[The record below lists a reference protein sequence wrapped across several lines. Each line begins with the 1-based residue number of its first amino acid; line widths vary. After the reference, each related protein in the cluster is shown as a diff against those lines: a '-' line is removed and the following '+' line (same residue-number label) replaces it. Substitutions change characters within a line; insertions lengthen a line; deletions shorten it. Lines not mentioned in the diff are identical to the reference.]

1 MSTKSALRADLD
13 AEDRKTLAEDRKRME
28 RLGKGSQLD
37 DWLAFGPGLLIRR
50 RLAKNIA
57 GLAETD
63 PAKGHRYSRAFKE
76 QMEMDGL
83 YDRTTKS
90 DVMKSTFTAVLW
102 FYDDEKLEERR
113 REILEEIRR
122 NMTPG
127 QRARFNSPISAQQR
141 VLDELRTRGLAP
153 AKKPRAPKPA
163 NDLDQANAR
172 IVELEEE
179 LKSARSIAPV
189 TDIAEHAAEP
199 TDQVGTTVDLQAYLE
214 KRVNADGP
222 SIPSTGSPSSADPVP
237 SNSAERKVLRRKK
250 RAQRSGCSAVRPPSK
265 TPKRRFTDVTTRPRK
280 AWRSF
285 RVRPKRSCPRSAG
298 SSKRCD
304 RACSASSHHRDRSA
318 SKIG

>member
-63 PAKGHRYSRAFKE
+63 PAKGRRYSRAFKE

-163 NDLDQANAR
+163 DNLDQANAR

-199 TDQVGTTVDLQAYLE
+199 TDPVGTTVDLQAYLE

-237 SNSAERKVLRRKK
+237 SNSAEPSALRRTNGDENYE
-250 RAQRSGCSAVRPPSK
+250 AFRSRWVQYFEADFAALPAAMQTRFVTEVLNLSVPSGDTSCPVSPPS
-265 TPKRRFTDVTTRPRK
+265 PPFSVQL
-280 AWRSF
+280 
-285 RVRPKRSCPRSAG
+285 
-298 SSKRCD
+298 
-304 RACSASSHHRDRSA
+304 ASMMRW
-318 SKIG
+318 

>member
-1 MSTKSALRADLD
+1 MRTKSALRADLD

-28 RLGKGSQLD
+28 RVGKGSQLD

-63 PAKGHRYSRAFKE
+63 PAKGHRYSRAFKQ

-141 VLDELRTRGLAP
+141 VLDALRTRGLAP

-189 TDIAEHAAEP
+189 TDIAEHAMEP
-199 TDQVGTTVDLQAYLE
+199 TDPVYLE

-222 SIPSTGSPSSADPVP
+222 SLPSTGSPSSADPVP
-237 SNSAERKVLRRKK
+237 SSSAEPPALCRTNGDGNFEAFKSRWVQYCEADFAALPAEMQTRFVTKVLNLPVP
-250 RAQRSGCSAVRPPSK
+250 SGDPSPPSL
-265 TPKRRFTDVTTRPRK
+265 PFSVQL
-280 AWRSF
+280 
-285 RVRPKRSCPRSAG
+285 
-298 SSKRCD
+298 
-304 RACSASSHHRDRSA
+304 ASMMRM
-318 SKIG
+318 

>member
-1 MSTKSALRADLD
+1 MIPRKIEEAEPAGACPRADGRAEGRRRFRVTYGPYVTQNRKEGRYMSTKSTLRADLD

-63 PAKGHRYSRAFKE
+63 HAKGHRYSRAFKQ

-83 YDRTTKS
+83 YDRTSKS

-163 NDLDQANAR
+163 DNLDQANAR

-189 TDIAEHAAEP
+189 TDIAEQAAEP
-199 TDQVGTTVDLQAYLE
+199 TDLQAYPETALTGM
-214 KRVNADGP
+214 VDGF
-222 SIPSTGSPSSADPVP
+222 
-237 SNSAERKVLRRKK
+237 
-250 RAQRSGCSAVRPPSK
+250 VRE
-265 TPKRRFTDVTTRPRK
+265 
-280 AWRSF
+280 
-285 RVRPKRSCPRSAG
+285 
-298 SSKRCD
+298 
-304 RACSASSHHRDRSA
+304 SASVD
-318 SKIG
+318 IP

>member
-28 RLGKGSQLD
+28 RLSKGSQLD

-63 PAKGHRYSRAFKE
+63 LAKGHRYSRAFKE

-90 DVMKSTFTAVLW
+90 DVMKSTLTAVLW
-102 FYDDEKLEERR
+102 FYDDEKQEERR
-113 REILEEIRR
+113 REVLEEIRR

-163 NDLDQANAR
+163 DNLD
-172 IVELEEE
+172 VL
-179 LKSARSIAPV
+179 SSS
-189 TDIAEHAAEP
+189 AEP
-199 TDQVGTTVDLQAYLE
+199 PGPRHTNGDGNFEAFKSRWAQCCE
-214 KRVNADGP
+214 ADFAALP
-222 SIPSTGSPSSADPVP
+222 PEMKTRFVTEVLNMSVP
-237 SNSAERKVLRRKK
+237 SGDTSCPV
-250 RAQRSGCSAVRPPSK
+250 SPPSL
-265 TPKRRFTDVTTRPRK
+265 PFSVQ
-280 AWRSF
+280 AAAMM
-285 RVRPKRSCPRSAG
+285 SC
-298 SSKRCD
+298 
-304 RACSASSHHRDRSA
+304 
-318 SKIG
+318 

>member
-1 MSTKSALRADLD
+1 MSTKCALRADLD
-13 AEDRKTLAEDRKRME
+13 AEDRETLAEDRKRMV
-28 RLGKGSQLD
+28 RLGKGGQLD

-63 PAKGHRYSRAFKE
+63 PAKGHRYSRAFKR

-102 FYDDEKLEERR
+102 FYDEEKLEERR
-113 REILEEIRR
+113 REILEEIRS
-122 NMTPG
+122 NITPG

-141 VLDELRTRGLAP
+141 VLDELRTRGLDP

-172 IVELEEE
+172 NVELEEE

-199 TDQVGTTVDLQAYLE
+199 TDLQADLE
-214 KRVNADGP
+214 KRTPMAHRFQASGVRRRPIQCRAAPPSLPGPATPMATEISKPLNRGGPNAARQ
-222 SIPSTGSPSSADPVP
+222 TL
-237 SNSAERKVLRRKK
+237 RLCRRK
-250 RAQRSGCSAVRPPSK
+250 
-265 TPKRRFTDVTTRPRK
+265 
-280 AWRSF
+280 
-285 RVRPKRSCPRSAG
+285 
-298 SSKRCD
+298 
-304 RACSASSHHRDRSA
+304 
-318 SKIG
+318 

>member
-141 VLDELRTRGLAP
+141 VLDELRTRGIAP

-163 NDLDQANAR
+163 NDLDRANAR

-189 TDIAEHAAEP
+189 TDIAE
-199 TDQVGTTVDLQAYLE
+199 
-214 KRVNADGP
+214 
-222 SIPSTGSPSSADPVP
+222 PSSADPGP
-237 SNSAERKVLRRKK
+237 SNSAEPSALRRTNGDENYE
-250 RAQRSGCSAVRPPSK
+250 AFRSRWVQYCDADFAALPAAMQTRFVTEVLSMSVPSGDTSRPVSPPS
-265 TPKRRFTDVTTRPRK
+265 PPFSEQL
-280 AWRSF
+280 AAMFRS
-285 RVRPKRSCPRSAG
+285 
-298 SSKRCD
+298 
-304 RACSASSHHRDRSA
+304 
-318 SKIG
+318 

>member
-199 TDQVGTTVDLQAYLE
+199 TDPVVTTVDLQAHPE

-222 SIPSTGSPSSADPVP
+222 SIPSTGSPSSADPQSSSAEPPGLRRTNGDGNFEAFRSRWVQYCEADFAALPAETQTRFVTEVLNLSVP
-237 SNSAERKVLRRKK
+237 SGDPS
-250 RAQRSGCSAVRPPSK
+250 PPSL
-265 TPKRRFTDVTTRPRK
+265 PFSVQL
-280 AWRSF
+280 
-285 RVRPKRSCPRSAG
+285 
-298 SSKRCD
+298 
-304 RACSASSHHRDRSA
+304 ASMMRM
-318 SKIG
+318 

>member
-1 MSTKSALRADLD
+1 MRTKSALRADLD

-28 RLGKGSQLD
+28 KLGKGSQLD

-63 PAKGHRYSRAFKE
+63 PAKGHRYSRAFKQ

-199 TDQVGTTVDLQAYLE
+199 TDPVVTTVDLQALE

-237 SNSAERKVLRRKK
+237 SNSAEPSALRRTNGDENYE
-250 RAQRSGCSAVRPPSK
+250 AFRSRWVQYCAADFAALPAAMQARFVTEVLSVPSGDPSPPSL
-265 TPKRRFTDVTTRPRK
+265 PFSVQL
-280 AWRSF
+280 
-285 RVRPKRSCPRSAG
+285 
-298 SSKRCD
+298 
-304 RACSASSHHRDRSA
+304 ASMMRM
-318 SKIG
+318 

>member
-1 MSTKSALRADLD
+1 
-13 AEDRKTLAEDRKRME
+13 
-28 RLGKGSQLD
+28 
-37 DWLAFGPGLLIRR
+37 
-50 RLAKNIA
+50 
-57 GLAETD
+57 
-63 PAKGHRYSRAFKE
+63 
-76 QMEMDGL
+76 MDGL

-179 LKSARSIAPV
+179 LKSARS
-189 TDIAEHAAEP
+189 
-199 TDQVGTTVDLQAYLE
+199 
-214 KRVNADGP
+214 
-222 SIPSTGSPSSADPVP
+222 TGSPSSADPVP
-237 SNSAERKVLRRKK
+237 SNSAEPSALRRTNGDENYE
-250 RAQRSGCSAVRPPSK
+250 AFRSRWVQYCEAYFAALPAEMQTRFVTEVLNLSVPSGDPSPPSL
-265 TPKRRFTDVTTRPRK
+265 PFSVQ
-280 AWRSF
+280 F
-285 RVRPKRSCPRSAG
+285 
-298 SSKRCD
+298 
-304 RACSASSHHRDRSA
+304 ASMMRM
-318 SKIG
+318 

>member
-1 MSTKSALRADLD
+1 MSTKSALRADLG

-63 PAKGHRYSRAFKE
+63 PAKGRRYSRAFKG

-102 FYDDEKLEERR
+102 FYDDERLDERR

-141 VLDELRTRGLAP
+141 VLDELRTRGVAP
-153 AKKPRAPKPA
+153 AKKPRSPTPA
-163 NDLDQANAR
+163 KDLDQANAR

-189 TDIAEHAAEP
+189 TDIADHAAEP
-199 TDQVGTTVDLQAYLE
+199 TDPVVTTLDLQAYLE
-214 KRVNADGP
+214 KRVNADGQ
-222 SIPSTGSPSSADPVP
+222 SIRSTGSPSSADPAP
-237 SNSAERKVLRRKK
+237 SSSAEPPGPRCTDGNGNFEAFKSRWVQYCEPYFAALPAGMQTRFVTEVLRPM
-250 RAQRSGCSAVRPPSK
+250 SPPS
-265 TPKRRFTDVTTRPRK
+265 PPFSVQLRQ
-280 AWRSF
+280 
-285 RVRPKRSCPRSAG
+285 
-298 SSKRCD
+298 
-304 RACSASSHHRDRSA
+304 
-318 SKIG
+318 

>member
-1 MSTKSALRADLD
+1 
-13 AEDRKTLAEDRKRME
+13 
-28 RLGKGSQLD
+28 
-37 DWLAFGPGLLIRR
+37 LIRR

-63 PAKGHRYSRAFKE
+63 PAKGHRYSRAFKQ

-127 QRARFNSPISAQQR
+127 QHARFNSPISAQQR

-189 TDIAEHAAEP
+189 TDIAEHAAE
-199 TDQVGTTVDLQAYLE
+199 
-214 KRVNADGP
+214 RVNADGP
-222 SIPSTGSPSSADPVP
+222 SIPSTGSPSLADPQSSSAEPPGLRRTNGDGNFEAFRSRWVQYCAADFAALPAAMQARFVTEVLSVP
-237 SNSAERKVLRRKK
+237 SGAPS
-250 RAQRSGCSAVRPPSK
+250 PPSL
-265 TPKRRFTDVTTRPRK
+265 PFSVQL
-280 AWRSF
+280 
-285 RVRPKRSCPRSAG
+285 
-298 SSKRCD
+298 
-304 RACSASSHHRDRSA
+304 ASMMRM
-318 SKIG
+318 

>member
-1 MSTKSALRADLD
+1 MRTKSALRADLD
-13 AEDRKTLAEDRKRME
+13 AEDRKTPAEDRRRME

-63 PAKGHRYSRAFKE
+63 RAKGHRYSRAFKE

-113 REILEEIRR
+113 KEILEEIRH

-153 AKKPRAPKPA
+153 AKKLRAQPA

-179 LKSARSIAPV
+179 LNSARLIAPV

-199 TDQVGTTVDLQAYLE
+199 TDPVGTTVDLQPCLQ

-222 SIPSTGSPSSADPVP
+222 SIPSTGSPSSADPASSDSAEPSALCRTNGDDNYEAFRSRWVQYCGADFAALSAAMRMRFVTEVLSMSVP
-237 SNSAERKVLRRKK
+237 SGDTSRPV
-250 RAQRSGCSAVRPPSK
+250 SPPS
-265 TPKRRFTDVTTRPRK
+265 PPFSVQL
-280 AWRSF
+280 AALF
-285 RVRPKRSCPRSAG
+285 R
-298 SSKRCD
+298 
-304 RACSASSHHRDRSA
+304 
-318 SKIG
+318 

>member
-1 MSTKSALRADLD
+1 MSQ
-13 AEDRKTLAEDRKRME
+13 TLS
-28 RLGKGSQLD
+28 KGSQLD

-113 REILEEIRR
+113 REILEEIRS

-163 NDLDQANAR
+163 NDLGHANAR
-172 IVELEEE
+172 IVELPAATRMRFVTEALGMSVPSGDTSRPVSPPPLPLSVQFAESVAAIPMPAVSPAEINALNAARRREENEGIARLAARQRDWQAREARAAQEE
-179 LKSARSIAPV
+179 LS
-189 TDIAEHAAEP
+189 
-199 TDQVGTTVDLQAYLE
+199 
-214 KRVNADGP
+214 
-222 SIPSTGSPSSADPVP
+222 
-237 SNSAERKVLRRKK
+237 RR
-250 RAQRSGCSAVRPPSK
+250 RG
-265 TPKRRFTDVTTRPRK
+265 
-280 AWRSF
+280 
-285 RVRPKRSCPRSAG
+285 G
-298 SSKRCD
+298 G
-304 RACSASSHHRDRSA
+304 H
-318 SKIG
+318 

>member
-63 PAKGHRYSRAFKE
+63 PAKGHRYSRAFKQ

-127 QRARFNSPISAQQR
+127 QRARYQS
-141 VLDELRTRGLAP
+141 D
-153 AKKPRAPKPA
+153 
-163 NDLDQANAR
+163 DM
-172 IVELEEE
+172 
-179 LKSARSIAPV
+179 SARRWMDAFV
-189 TDIAEHAAEP
+189 A
-199 TDQVGTTVDLQAYLE
+199 
-214 KRVNADGP
+214 
-222 SIPSTGSPSSADPVP
+222 
-237 SNSAERKVLRRKK
+237 
-250 RAQRSGCSAVRPPSK
+250 RPFS
-265 TPKRRFTDVTTRPRK
+265 
-280 AWRSF
+280 
-285 RVRPKRSCPRSAG
+285 
-298 SSKRCD
+298 
-304 RACSASSHHRDRSA
+304 
-318 SKIG
+318 

>member
-1 MSTKSALRADLD
+1 MSTKSTLRADLD
-13 AEDRKTLAEDRKRME
+13 AENRKTLAEDRKRME

-63 PAKGHRYSRAFKE
+63 PAKGHRYSRAFKQ

-90 DVMKSTFTAVLW
+90 DLMKSTFTAVLW
-102 FYDDEKLEERR
+102 FYDDEKVEERR

-127 QRARFNSPISAQQR
+127 HRARLNSPISAQQR

-172 IVELEEE
+172 

-189 TDIAEHAAEP
+189 TDIAAHAAEP
-199 TDQVGTTVDLQAYLE
+199 TDLQAYLE

-222 SIPSTGSPSSADPVP
+222 SIPSAGSPSSADPVP
-237 SNSAERKVLRRKK
+237 SSSAEPPGPRHTNGDGNFEAFKSRW
-250 RAQRSGCSAVRPPSK
+250 AQCCEANFAALPPEMKTRFVTELNMSVPSGDTSCPVSPPSL
-265 TPKRRFTDVTTRPRK
+265 PFSVQAAAMMR
-280 AWRSF
+280 WY
-285 RVRPKRSCPRSAG
+285 
-298 SSKRCD
+298 
-304 RACSASSHHRDRSA
+304 
-318 SKIG
+318 

>member
-1 MSTKSALRADLD
+1 MSIKSPLRADLD

-28 RLGKGSQLD
+28 RLSKGTQLD

-57 GLAETD
+57 GLVETD
-63 PAKGHRYSRAFKE
+63 PAKGYRYSRAFRQ

-113 REILEEIRR
+113 REILEEIRS

-172 IVELEEE
+172 IVEQDEE

-189 TDIAEHAAEP
+189 TDIAAHAPEP
-199 TDQVGTTVDLQAYLE
+199 TDLEAYLE

-222 SIPSTGSPSSADPVP
+222 SIPSVRSPSSADPVP
-237 SNSAERKVLRRKK
+237 SSSAEPPGPRHTNGDGNFEACKSRWAQCCAANFAALPPEMKTRFVTEVLNMSVP
-250 RAQRSGCSAVRPPSK
+250 SGDTSCPVSPPSL
-265 TPKRRFTDVTTRPRK
+265 PFSVQAAAMMR
-280 AWRSF
+280 WY
-285 RVRPKRSCPRSAG
+285 
-298 SSKRCD
+298 
-304 RACSASSHHRDRSA
+304 
-318 SKIG
+318 